1 MATRT
6 FNFAGADGLL
16 LSGRLELPA
25 TAVRGWALFAHCFTC
40 GKDALAAIRISRALA
55 GAGIGVLRFDFAGV
69 GASEGEFGQTTFA
82 SNVADLLAAAAAMD
96 SAGMPPALLIG
107 HSFGGAA
114 VLAAASQILA
124 ARAVATIAA
133 PFDVAHILHQFGAD
147 SVTQLEQAGEADV
160 RLAGRLFKMQKSF
173 VDDVRQQAQKPRIAG
188 LGRALLVMHA
198 PRDEL
203 VAIEQ
208 AGAIFAA
215 ARHPKSFVSL
225 DSADHLLSRRED
237 ADYAAAVIAAWA
249 TRYLAKAPEAPSVD
263 DGDDVTAE
271 ETGAGR
277 FQVLVKAGAA
287 RLLVDE
293 PVAAG
298 GVGSGPT
305 PYDLLSAALA
315 ACTTM
320 TLRVYAD
327 RNGLPA
333 TAVRTCVG
341 YSKAADTGAADLF
354 TRKISLKGPL
364 DEAQRARLL
373 AMAARCPVHLT
384 LERGAR
390 IESEL
395 GDPPA
400 EASPI
405 DTHARMI
412 ERAVAAHGA

>member
-6 FNFAGADGLL
+6 FDFEGADGLS
-16 LSGRLELPA
+16 LSGRLERPA
-25 TAVRGWALFAHCFTC
+25 AAVRGWAIFAHCFTC
-40 GKDALAAIRISRALA
+40 GKDALAAVRISRALA

-69 GASEGEFGQTTFA
+69 GESEGEFGQSTFA
-82 SNVADLLAAAAAMD
+82 SNVADLVAAAAAMD
-96 SAGMPPALLIG
+96 KAGMPPALLIG

-114 VLAAASQILA
+114 ILAAASDIPA

-133 PFDVAHILHQFGAD
+133 PFDVAHVLHQFGAD
-147 SVTQLEQAGEADV
+147 SVSLLEQAGEADV
-160 RLAGRLFKMQKSF
+160 RLAGRSFRMRKSF
-173 VDDVRQQAQKPRIAG
+173 LDDVRQQAQEPRIAA
-188 LGRALLVMHA
+188 LGRALLVLHA
-198 PRDEL
+198 PRDQL
-203 VAIEQ
+203 VGIEQ

-225 DSADHLLSRRED
+225 DSADHLLTRRED

-249 TRYLAKAPEAPSVD
+249 TRYLAKAPESLGAD

-277 FQVLVKAGAA
+277 FQILVKAGRA

-293 PVAAG
+293 PESAG
-298 GVGSGPT
+298 GLGSGPT
-305 PYDLLSAALA
+305 PYQLLSAALA

-327 RNGLPA
+327 RNGIPA
-333 TAVRTCVG
+333 AAIRTCVG
-341 YSKAADTGAADLF
+341 YSRAPDAGAADLF
-354 TRKISLKGPL
+354 TRKISLEGSL
-364 DEAQRARLL
+364 DEAQSARLL
-373 AMAARCPVHLT
+373 AIAARCPVHRT

-390 IESEL
+390 IETEL

-400 EASPI
+400 EASPVG
-405 DTHARMI
+405 THARMI
-412 ERAVAAHGA
+412 ERAVAADGA

>member
-6 FNFAGADGLL
+6 FDFEGADGLL
-16 LSGRLELPA
+16 LSGRLELA
-25 TAVRGWALFAHCFTC
+25 GTAVRGWALFAHCFTC
-40 GKDALAAIRISRALA
+40 GKDALAAVRISRALA

-69 GASEGEFGQTTFA
+69 GESEGEFGQTTFA
-82 SNVADLLAAAAAMD
+82 SNVADLIAAAAAMD
-96 SAGMPPALLIG
+96 SAGMPPALLVG

-114 VLAAASQILA
+114 VLAAASEVPA

-133 PFDVAHILHQFGAD
+133 PFDVAHVLHQFGSD
-147 SVTQLEQAGEADV
+147 SVGQIEEAGEADV
-160 RLAGRLFKMQKSF
+160 RLAGRTFRMRKSF
-173 VDDVRQQAQKPRIAG
+173 VDDVRQQVQKPRIAD

-198 PRDEL
+198 PRDRL
-203 VAIEQ
+203 VGIEQ

-249 TRYLAKAPEAPSVD
+249 TRYLQSVPELPSADV
-263 DGDDVTAE
+263 GDDVTAE

-277 FQVLVKAGAA
+277 FQVLVKTGAT
-287 RLLVDE
+287 RLIVDE
-293 PVAAG
+293 PQASG
-298 GVGSGPT
+298 GLGSGPT

-327 RNGLPA
+327 RNGVPA
-333 TAVRTCVG
+333 TAIRTCVG
-341 YSKAADTGAADLF
+341 YSKAADAASADLF

-364 DEAQRARLL
+364 EEAQRARLL
-373 AMAARCPVHLT
+373 AIAARCPVHLT

-390 IESEL
+390 IETDL

-400 EASPI
+400 EASPVG
-405 DTHARMI
+405 THAQMI
-412 ERAVAAHGA
+412 ERAVAADGT